1 MSPRPW
7 RSSSSTPWRACSTT
21 SAPAASG
28 PATASSG
35 SRPASPRPSSPSST
49 PETTPAPPPSSRAGA
64 SAPANPSPASSNA
77 APPSG
82 RCSSRRDESGA
93 YRDSDAVSRRLPRG
107 VTAAAHLRLD
117 FDRHTLR
124 HWRLQ
129 SLRWRGWHDS
139 VRHRLAGDHQHPLV
153 ALQHL
158 GQEALNHRSIWVA
171 ARCRRQR
178 MPMVRRFDPDRLRYF
193 RRFVWQRF
201 VDDKCFETA
210 GALSYTTLVSLVP
223 LTVAVLAMFAVFP
236 VFEGA
241 RDTLINFVFNNFVPA
256 AGEKVQA
263 ALQSFADNAKGL
275 TGVSILIML
284 FSALSMMI
292 SIEDRLNR
300 IWRVHQPR
308 RWSSRLLLY
317 WAALTLG
324 PILVGG
330 GIAATSYVTAMPFL
344 SVASDRIHT
353 IGSSLLATLPFLVTF
368 FTLWLMYAVIPNT
381 RVSRRDAAIGAL
393 LGAVLFEI
401 ARWGFGQFVGHAQTY
416 QQIYGVL
423 ATIPIFLLW
432 IYLSW
437 VIVILAASIAASISA
452 YEYLAPSETLPAAA
466 EFLGLLVVLG
476 MFVDAQRRGESV
488 DLADVRLHAPYLSA
502 GAIGSHFDDLQ
513 QADLIQRGEA
523 GGWLLSRSLDS
534 TDLLRLYGCT
544 RCRLPLR
551 PLEEAASMGIELPS
565 ELLQLLDDL
574 GAALQ
579 TKLGTR
585 LDQIYPP
592 SADPA
597 ADTEELP
604 A

>member
-1 MSPRPW
+1 M
-7 RSSSSTPWRACSTT
+7 A
-21 SAPAASG
+21 
-28 PATASSG
+28 
-35 SRPASPRPSSPSST
+35 
-49 PETTPAPPPSSRAGA
+49 
-64 SAPANPSPASSNA
+64 
-77 APPSG
+77 
-82 RCSSRRDESGA
+82 
-93 YRDSDAVSRRLPRG
+93 
-107 VTAAAHLRLD
+107 
-117 FDRHTLR
+117 
-124 HWRLQ
+124 
-129 SLRWRGWHDS
+129 
-139 VRHRLAGDHQHPLV
+139 
-153 ALQHL
+153 
-158 GQEALNHRSIWVA
+158 
-171 ARCRRQR
+171 
-178 MPMVRRFDPDRLRYF
+178 

-223 LTVAVLAMFAVFP
+223 LMVAVLAMFAVFP

-241 RDTLINFVFNNFVPA
+241 RDTLINFVFTNFVPA
-256 AGEKVQA
+256 AGEKVQST
-263 ALQSFADNAKGL
+263 LQSFADNAKGL

-308 RWSSRLLLY
+308 RWGSRLLLY

-344 SVASDRIHT
+344 SVASDQIHT
-353 IGSSLLATLPFLVTF
+353 IGSSLLTTLPFLVTF
-368 FTLWLMYAVIPNT
+368 FTLWLMYTVIPNT
-381 RVSRRDAAIGAL
+381 RVSRRDTAIGAL

-437 VIVILAASIAASISA
+437 VIVILAASIAASLSA
-452 YEYLAPSETLPAAA
+452 YEYLPPSETLPAGA

-476 MFVDAQRRGESV
+476 MFVDAQRQGECV
-488 DLADVRLHAPYLSA
+488 DLAEVGLRAPYLSA

-513 QADLIQRGEA
+513 EADMIQRGEA
-523 GGWLLSRSLDS
+523 GGWLLSRSLDN
-534 TDLLRLYGCT
+534 TDLLRLYRYT
-544 RCRLPLR
+544 DCRLPLQ
-551 PLEEAASMGIELPS
+551 PLEEAASAGIELPS
-565 ELLQLLDDL
+565 ELLRLLDEL
-574 GAALQ
+574 ASTLQ
-579 TKLGTR
+579 VKLGTR
-585 LDQIYPP
+585 LDQIYPQA
-592 SADPA
+592 ADPA